1 MVERAHQRRAI
12 LERND
17 RAARRRIDDFGDRY
31 ARVGRDHRR
40 AGFECLAKGGGHAF
54 EFRGQCN
61 DLGGGDRGEAG
72 AAVAGEHDAFVQI
85 ERADPRF
92 ERGAQRALAEDQQPD
107 VAARYPR
114 KRLDQPVPALLRL
127 QPADAEDRVQE
138 FFAGLLDGDF
148 FAGYAP
154 GRGRFRSYLR
164 ACLDRF
170 AANAHRNEHRLKRG
184 GGAAHLPVDFAEA
197 ERELGLADSSA
208 DPDAWFDREWVRG
221 LFSHAV
227 DSLREATRGTSREI
241 RFQVLECYD
250 LHPAEEAARP
260 SYRAI
265 AERFDLPLTQVT
277 NHLAWARREL
287 RRLVLARLAEVTG
300 SDAELREE
308 AEELFGVPP
317 GDVA

>member
-1 MVERAHQRRAI
+1 MSALPDPTFSPYPTTRDSLV
-12 LERND
+12 
-17 RAARRRIDDFGDRY
+17 AA
-31 ARVGRDHRR
+31 
-40 AGFECLAKGGGHAF
+40 
-54 EFRGQCN
+54 
-61 DLGGGDRGEAG
+61 AG
-72 AAVAGEHDAFVQI
+72 AADSVARRAAVDALV
-85 ERADPRF
+85 
-92 ERGAQRALAEDQQPD
+92 
-107 VAARYPR
+107 
-114 KRLDQPVPALLRL
+114 RLYWRPAYGRLRLKWRL

-197 ERELGLADSSA
+197 ERELGLADPSA